1 MLGANIKTMREKR
14 GFTQEQF
21 AEKIGVNRVTLAYF
35 ESGKRVPSL
44 AVAEKVAD
52 ELDCSLDWLL
62 GRKEYCNGC
71 QMDKDCH

>member
-1 MLGANIKTMREKR
+1 MLGVNIKAMREKR

-21 AEKIGVNRVTLAYF
+21 AEKIGVNRVNLAYF
-35 ESGKRVPSL
+35 ESGKKVPSL
-44 AVAEKVAD
+44 AVAERIAD

-62 GRKEYCNGC
+62 GRKEHCNGC